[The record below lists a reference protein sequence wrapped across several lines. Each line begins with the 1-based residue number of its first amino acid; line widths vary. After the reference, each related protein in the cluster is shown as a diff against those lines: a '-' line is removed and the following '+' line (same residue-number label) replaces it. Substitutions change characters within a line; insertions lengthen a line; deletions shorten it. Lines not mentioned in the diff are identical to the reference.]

1 MRFIGWKLLGAWL
14 IITATGQAFAADAK
28 VRVGYTAVSDFASV
42 FVAKEQGIFAKQGI
56 DAELT
61 LVAINSTLPAA
72 LVSRSLDVGG
82 MTPPVL
88 LQAIAADIKLTV
100 VSGVSATTD
109 VLTFGAMART
119 GLTIKSAKDVEGK
132 KVGVPGLGAT
142 LHILFVRWLKNQG
155 VDPKQVTFVETPFPV
170 HADALKAGTVD
181 VVVTAQPNIDR
192 IVNTS
197 VGSMFVDLGA
207 DIKGRPGAYWV
218 AASAWVQANPAVA
231 KNFREAIREAGV
243 LIDSNAALAREDIAK
258 YVKLPPQII
267 ATLPLPKVVADV
279 NTADIDWWAGVLTD
293 QNLIDKK
300 LNAASFVAK

>member
-1 MRFIGWKLLGAWL
+1 MRFIQSKVLCASLVVIA
-14 IITATGQAFAADAK
+14 AGQAFAADVK
-28 VRVGYTAVSDFASV
+28 VRIGYTAVSDFASV
-42 FVAKEQGIFAKQGI
+42 FVAKERGIFAKNGI

-88 LQAIAADIKLTV
+88 LQAVAADIKLTV
-100 VSGVSATTD
+100 ISGVSATTD

-119 GLTIKSAKDVEGK
+119 GLSIKSAKDVEGK

-155 VDPKQVTFVETPFPV
+155 ADPKLVTFVETPFPV
-170 HADALKAGTVD
+170 HADTLKAGTVD
-181 VVVTAQPNIDR
+181 LVVTAQPNIDR
-192 IVNTS
+192 IVNS
-197 VGSMFVDLGA
+197 AVGTMVVNLGA

-218 AASAWVQANPAVA
+218 AASAWAQANPAVA
-231 KNFREAIREAGV
+231 KNFRESVREAGV
-243 LIDSNAALAREDIAK
+243 QIDSNPTLTREDIGK
-258 YVKLPPQII
+258 YVKLPPQIV

-279 NTADIDWWAGVLTD
+279 DTGDIDWWAGVLAD

-300 LNAASFVAK
+300 LNAADFVMK